1 MSTNPTFDKELKS
14 RYEDLV
20 SNGLTEKSA
29 MDYRDLYKDQPLSVI
44 IDNFRYIVAEPYYG
58 RLFAETLITK
68 FFISPWNLV
77 MMRDVV
83 NEFVNK
89 LEELPNKN
97 DVQLSVYK
105 NLSKIIHRELDDWH
119 NVVGR
124 MDGVSEYVK
133 KDVTVAYD
141 SAYEFLKAT
150 FGGDPENEFV
160 DIPIDITNVFDNMRM
175 QDKLPHIF
183 YLYSKLSKSKMIKEL
198 NNVVDYCFQDS
209 DDANIY
215 EVISTLKTL
224 LDDDGVEYIVD
235 SLPIAL
241 RNSIENLEHYQTKD
255 IYRDAFTQSV
265 NDDHVTYVSTE
276 SAIESILNEETH
288 DSIDYRYN
296 AEKRKENALRARAT
310 IQPIFESLHNEY
322 LMYGA
327 DVGTRNTSFYEL
339 TESDTP
345 VSVNDAL
352 DFIAEKYNDLTD
364 IVVGCNEL
372 LGESVM
378 FEFNNDGTPTNT
390 IRATTANRTVD
401 KPKEDKKKKSKP
413 KQTSSDDDEDDE
425 DEDDDFDIDDEDDED
440 TDSKSSKKDDRSI
453 DEKKP
458 KEDVLRKIQN
468 KAMDTEMKAGK
479 VAAGISKGMK
489 AVRNTAKAVM
499 SVPNTIMT
507 GITSTLAEWDKK
519 NIERRKKDI
528 LRPGYRGK
536 LFRMAR
542 LILKYGIIAH
552 FSKALA
558 IVVFILSNTKI
569 GGMARAKQL
578 QIKNELVTELET
590 EIAIVSDKIEDA
602 SSDGDRKAKYELMR
616 IKKKLENEKLRVN
629 TNSDYI

>member
-1 MSTNPTFDKELKS
+1 
-14 RYEDLV
+14 
-20 SNGLTEKSA
+20 
-29 MDYRDLYKDQPLSVI
+29 
-44 IDNFRYIVAEPYYG
+44 
-58 RLFAETLITK
+58 
-68 FFISPWNLV
+68 
-77 MMRDVV
+77 
-83 NEFVNK
+83 
-89 LEELPNKN
+89 
-97 DVQLSVYK
+97 
-105 NLSKIIHRELDDWH
+105 
-119 NVVGR
+119 
-124 MDGVSEYVK
+124 
-133 KDVTVAYD
+133 
-141 SAYEFLKAT
+141 
-150 FGGDPENEFV
+150 
-160 DIPIDITNVFDNMRM
+160 
-175 QDKLPHIF
+175 
-183 YLYSKLSKSKMIKEL
+183 
-198 NNVVDYCFQDS
+198 
-209 DDANIY
+209 
-215 EVISTLKTL
+215 
-224 LDDDGVEYIVD
+224 
-235 SLPIAL
+235 
-241 RNSIENLEHYQTKD
+241 
-255 IYRDAFTQSV
+255 
-265 NDDHVTYVSTE
+265 
-276 SAIESILNEETH
+276 
-288 DSIDYRYN
+288 
-296 AEKRKENALRARAT
+296 
-310 IQPIFESLHNEY
+310 
-322 LMYGA
+322 
-327 DVGTRNTSFYEL
+327 
-339 TESDTP
+339 
-345 VSVNDAL
+345 
-352 DFIAEKYNDLTD
+352 
-364 IVVGCNEL
+364 
-372 LGESVM
+372 M

-479 VAAGISKGMK
+479 VAAGISKGMR